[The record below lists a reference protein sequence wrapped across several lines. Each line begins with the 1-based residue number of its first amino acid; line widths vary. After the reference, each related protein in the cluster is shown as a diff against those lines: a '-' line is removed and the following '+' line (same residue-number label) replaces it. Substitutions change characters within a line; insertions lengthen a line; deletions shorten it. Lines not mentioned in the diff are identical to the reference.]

1 MTNPISE
8 IWGEAQNVG
17 RRVIKLA
24 GEEQHQNLI
33 LLIKYCRNLV
43 SGGAETLMNW
53 VGIKYST

>member
-8 IWGEAQNVG
+8 IWGEAQN
-17 RRVIKLA
+17 RRVIRLA
-24 GEEQHQNLI
+24 DEEQHQNLI